1 MGWFSMFWP
10 VQYIS
15 MKLQILSRKMF
26 DTVLDATDYIIK
38 CTHAFQGHFCRSCT
52 SVISCLSFFIRINF
66 WSQNIHVYLSGK
78 ERSWSRKVAI
88 DYNKKYVTVR
98 YGSLCEE
105 ALLIRSCFFA
115 RRVYQRREWYI
126 WSTGWKG
133 LISPVDFSSHKSRR
147 SLVHRSRQVA
157 ILFCPT
163 ENWDPFNLELR
174 RPSLKGKLDN
184 VFYWL
189 KVFIGPK
196 PRQVSAYSEI
206 SCAIWSLFCEFWAL
220 WPDFFSPT
228 LGLFDETCLMKV

>member
-126 WSTGWKG
+126 WSKRMIYINMECIRDKRREWYIWSTGWKG

-157 ILFCPT
+157 ILFGPI

-174 RPSLKGKLDN
+174 RPSLKGKLGN
-184 VFYWL
+184 VFLLAQSFYWPQT
-189 KVFIGPK
+189 KTSFGI
-196 PRQVSAYSEI
+196 
-206 SCAIWSLFCEFWAL
+206 FW
-220 WPDFFSPT
+220 D
-228 LGLFDETCLMKV
+228 

>member
-15 MKLQILSRKMF
+15 MKLQILSLNMF

-115 RRVYQRREWYI
+115 RRVYQRRERIDFPRRLFLSQIQTISGAQVSPGCHFI
-126 WSTGWKG
+126 WSHRELRSFQLGIETTFSKGEVRQCFFIGSKFLLAPNQDKFRHILRLVVPFGLCFVNFGPFG
-133 LISPVDFSSHKSRR
+133 LIF
-147 SLVHRSRQVA
+147 
-157 ILFCPT
+157 
-163 ENWDPFNLELR
+163 DPLI
-174 RPSLKGKLDN
+174 KQI
-184 VFYWL
+184 V
-189 KVFIGPK
+189 
-196 PRQVSAYSEI
+196 
-206 SCAIWSLFCEFWAL
+206 
-220 WPDFFSPT
+220 
-228 LGLFDETCLMKV
+228 